1 MLVLQDISKKY
12 KTHTGE
18 KSVLKKVNLTIR
30 KGEKI
35 GILGRNGAGKSTL
48 VRIIGGSEAPTSGKI
63 VRGMKVSWP
72 LAFSEGFQGQLT
84 GLDNMRFVCRIYNK
98 SSEDKIPF
106 VEQFAELGE
115 YFREPVMKY
124 SSGMSARLA
133 FAISMIVEFDCY
145 LIDEVM
151 AVGDSRFTQKCQEE
165 LFVKRGDRAMVIV
178 THSEDYVRSHCDRVG
193 VLLRGELHHFDSI
206 DQGFEFYHR
215 HASEH

>member
-1 MLVLQDISKKY
+1 MLILKDITKKY
-12 KTHTGE
+12 RTQRGDKII
-18 KSVLKKVNLTIR
+18 LNKVNLTIR

-48 VRIIGGSEAPTSGKI
+48 VRLIGGAEAPTLGTVI
-63 VRGMKVSWP
+63 RGMKVSWP
-72 LAFSEGFQGQLT
+72 LAFAEGFQEQLT
-84 GLDNMRFVCRIYNK
+84 GLDNMRFVCRIYDK

-106 VEQFAELGE
+106 VQQFAELGE
-115 YFREPVMKY
+115 YFREPVLNY
-124 SSGMSARLA
+124 SSGMKARLA

-151 AVGDSRFTQKCQEE
+151 AVGDARFTERCQEE
-165 LFVKRGDRAMVIV
+165 LFEKRGDRAMVIV
-178 THSEDYVRSHCDRVG
+178 THSEDYVRRHCDRVA

-206 DQGFEFYHR
+206 DQGFDFYQR

>member
-1 MLVLQDISKKY
+1 MLLLRDITKQY
-12 KTHTGE
+12 KTNRGD
-18 KSVLKKVNLTIR
+18 KIVLNKVNLTLE
-30 KGEKI
+30 KGEKL

-48 VRIIGGSEAPTSGKI
+48 VRLIGGSEAPTSGKI
-63 VRGMKVSWP
+63 IRGMKVSWP
-72 LAFSEGFQGQLT
+72 LAFSEGFQGQLS

-98 SSEDKIPF
+98 SSEDKIQF
-106 VEQFAELGE
+106 VQEFSELGD
-115 YFREPVMKY
+115 YFREPVMNY
-124 SSGMSARLA
+124 SSGMCARLA

-178 THSEDYVRSHCDRVG
+178 THSEDYVRAHCDKVA
-193 VLLRGELHHFDSI
+193 VLLRGQLHHFDSI

>member
-1 MLVLQDISKKY
+1 
-12 KTHTGE
+12 
-18 KSVLKKVNLTIR
+18 
-30 KGEKI
+30 
-35 GILGRNGAGKSTL
+35 
-48 VRIIGGSEAPTSGKI
+48 
-63 VRGMKVSWP
+63 
-72 LAFSEGFQGQLT
+72 
-84 GLDNMRFVCRIYNK
+84 MRFVCRIYNK
-98 SSEDKIPF
+98 SSEDKIQF
-106 VEQFAELGE
+106 VQEFSELGD
-115 YFREPVMKY
+115 YFREPVMNY
-124 SSGMSARLA
+124 SSGMCARLA

-178 THSEDYVRSHCDRVG
+178 THSEDYVRMHCDRVG